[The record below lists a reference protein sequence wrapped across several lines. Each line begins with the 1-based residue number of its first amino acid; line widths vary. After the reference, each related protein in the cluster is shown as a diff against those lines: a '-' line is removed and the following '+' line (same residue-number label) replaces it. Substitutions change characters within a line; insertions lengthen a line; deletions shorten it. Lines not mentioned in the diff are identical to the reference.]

1 MRYGGF
7 VASVGTARLIGV
19 LISAVTFPYIV
30 RRLGVETYGMWS
42 YVIAVCA
49 FVDQVA
55 NPGLLSHAGRQVAAR
70 RLQAAD
76 EVADILMLRA
86 LLAVLAA
93 GVVIVVAALEIRQDV
108 SRLLLLYGLC
118 ILAVNLVAS
127 DYLLS
132 ALEMFHQRSILAV
145 IQQSLYAAG
154 IFLFVRSPANVQ
166 WVPISILVSSLM
178 TNLAGWVLLYRTDF
192 RPGLRFRPHRWWP
205 ILVPSGHYALASLM
219 SNLYHRTGH
228 ILIRWMLGAYDLGLY
243 AAATRLVDILR
254 NFLGV
259 FHSVLLPR
267 MAMSSESMGTLRRL
281 MRLAVAVL
289 ALLGF
294 PLFIGIV
301 VTGPLIVPRIL
312 GAQYLESARLLPW
325 LALYVIAASAA
336 TLFSGTALYAIGRYR
351 EYLVSTIAGAIV
363 GVICYVVLIPLLG
376 LRGACVAFV
385 LGEVGVAV
393 TAYRLIPAE
402 ARTIWHNPLLGVAV
416 VSSAVM
422 GALIVFLRWRGV
434 APLVLVIVGTLV
446 YAAASTLLGL
456 RSLRREFQPTH

>member
-1 MRYGGF
+1 
-7 VASVGTARLIGV
+7 
-19 LISAVTFPYIV
+19 
-30 RRLGVETYGMWS
+30 MWS

-76 EVADILMLRA
+76 EVADILMLRV
-86 LLAVLAA
+86 LLAVVAA
-93 GVVIVVAALEIRQDV
+93 AVVIVVAALEIRQDV
-108 SRLLLLYGLC
+108 SRLLLLYGVS
-118 ILAVNLVAS
+118 ILVVNLAGS

-132 ALEMFHQRSILAV
+132 SLEMFHQRSILAV

-154 IFLFVRSPANVQ
+154 IFLFVRSAANVQ
-166 WVPISILVSSLM
+166 WVPLSIVISSLV
-178 TNLAGWVLLYRTDF
+178 TNVAGWVLLYRAKF
-192 RPGLRFRPHRWWP
+192 RPGLRFRPQRWRA

-254 NFLGV
+254 NFLVV

-267 MAMSSESMGTLRRL
+267 MAISSESMGTLRRL
-281 MRLAVAVL
+281 LRLAVAVL

-294 PLFIGIV
+294 PLLVGV
-301 VTGPLIVPRIL
+301 VVAGPPIVPRIL

-325 LALYVIAASAA
+325 LAPYLIAASAA
-336 TLFSGTALYAIGRYR
+336 TLFSGTALYALGRYR
-351 EYLVSTIAGAIV
+351 EYLASTVAGAIV
-363 GVICYVVLIPLLG
+363 GVVCYVALIPLLG
-376 LRGACVAFV
+376 LRGACLAFV

-393 TAYRLIPAE
+393 TGYRLIPTE

-416 VSSAVM
+416 VSSVVM
-422 GALIVFLRWRGV
+422 GALIVFLRLRGV
-434 APLVLVIVGTLV
+434 APVILVFVGTLV
-446 YAAASTLLGL
+446 YAAASLSLGW
-456 RSLRREFQPTH
+456 RSLRREFQPTQ